1 MFMKIYTRTG
11 DGGTTGM
18 FGGERVLKDSLAVES
33 YGSIDELTCVLGVLL
48 TLMSDKKEVLFIT
61 NIQKDLYILM
71 GFLAHSPVSLT
82 SCKKN
87 VLEME
92 KKIDILSEKL
102 PALHSFIIPGGSPA
116 SAWAH
121 LARTV
126 CRRAERMV
134 VHLHHQGDKK
144 NSDLLIVIQYLNRLS
159 DLLFTYA
166 RFFNTQNE
174 SPLKI

>member
-1 MFMKIYTRTG
+1 MKIYTRTG

-33 YGSIDELTCVLGVLL
+33 YGSIDELTSVLGVLL
-48 TLMSDKKEVLFIT
+48 TLMSDKKEILFIS

-87 VLEME
+87 VLEIE

-102 PALHSFIIPGGSPA
+102 PPLHSFIIPGGSPA

-134 VHLHHQGDKK
+134 VRLHHQDDKK
-144 NSDLLIVIQYLNRLS
+144 NRDLLVVIQYLNRLS

>member
-1 MFMKIYTRTG
+1 MKIYTRSG
-11 DGGTTGM
+11 DDGTTGM

-33 YGSIDELTCVLGVLL
+33 YGSIDELTSILGVLL
-48 TLMSDKKEVLFIT
+48 TLIVDKKETLFIT
-61 NIQKDLYILM
+61 EVQKDLYILM
-71 GFLAHSPVSLT
+71 SFLAHSPVSLV
-82 SCKKN
+82 SCKERISKI
-87 VLEME
+87 E
-92 KKIDILSEKL
+92 KRIDGITEKL
-102 PALHSFIIPGGSPA
+102 PPLHSFIIPGGSPA

-134 VHLHHQGDKK
+134 VRLHHQDNK
-144 NSDLLIVIQYLNRLS
+144 NNDLLIVVQYLNRLS

-174 SPLKI
+174 TPVKI